1 MTKTRVLLF
10 SGVLLL
16 ALVLLVAL
24 IFSFSLTQSSIEQ
37 TAFANDYPLRTQVK
51 VYTFYKGQSQ
61 LSSFDQVPILDGHT
75 IDEIMAYDHTNG
87 TLTISSWPKWAQD
100 SILNIGINGDDAK
113 DFTVIFEC
121 DITGHTLA
129 ISGDTSD
136 GSRLFVSSDVP
147 HRVELSSIE
156 CDDGDIFVEGK
167 LDLSIKNKQGKGDYV
182 NVYYKAGDNFYIQD
196 NASFSIT
203 AIPVYQ
209 DSTKLWNFF
218 WGTHFYI
225 NTTGKVEVGL
235 KENGWLLSSFMF
247 ENCTVEMTKCD
258 GGFYLYYPE
267 DKKHFVRPESNFGEK
282 LAAEDFTGFTNGIRN
297 DGYYYTLYI
306 EPIVVKTQ
314 KTVSFNANTG
324 TGDMSDE
331 QTDIDGNYTL
341 PLCTFEKS
349 SYKFAGWAI
358 GSADATPVLSAGT
371 EITLDSNTT
380 IYATWTETDKAQVY
394 YSDGQDSSQNFIEGY
409 YSIGETVTILDN
421 PFTAP
426 EGKVFYRWIVMG
438 YEDKIDNTHYT
449 VADDGEGNG
458 EDITVTAV
466 WTDDP
471 DVWTITYTPGEGTG
485 DTIIKYVEKGE
496 DYKLILNTFTAPSGK
511 EFAGWSVGGQTVP
524 ALTTLEDVSSN
535 MDITADWHTLETEM
549 TVNYPEDIIVGD
561 KLEVG
566 LVEAFFNY
574 DDGGTELANPYELN
588 YYYYFPDGIITE
600 IDFNPDTETFSKG
613 RFLILV
619 RWKEDATKFGE
630 MVVYAGCTISFDA
643 NSGTGDMDDGFWWRD
658 DEYTLPANGFTAP
671 AHKQFK
677 GWSLT
682 SNGNIIATPTIAV
695 TENITLYAIWEDI
708 PTISFN
714 SNGGSGNMAD
724 VEFSGSYTLPANG
737 FTAPAN
743 KQFKGWSLTS
753 NGNIIATATIDVNE
767 DTTLYAI
774 WEDIPAVTYT
784 ITFNANNGT
793 GTMNPV
799 QYAGTYTLPANGFTA
814 PQGKQFKGWALTADG
829 EVIATAT
836 INVTEATT
844 LYAIWEDIPVD
855 PSSIIEE
862 TITEQQ
868 ASAGYNTTAFADA
881 KAAGKTVKITI
892 GTASISFDSAAVN
905 AIGSTANTTIAMTIS
920 DNVAELNIPGAQKVV
935 EITLNGFTAGN
946 ATVVV
951 PFTTAVPQGKV
962 AKVYFVYGNSK
973 MDMNATFDGTKATFT
988 VPHFSKYVIVF
999 DDIPAPQPE
1008 NPDEPAV
1015 QPKKGLSGGAIAGIV
1030 IAIIVALGAAGFCV
1044 YWFVFRKK
1052 KGDSPKIEEKKEDN
1066 TQEEHVKEEQP
1077 EEEKKDEE

>member
-24 IFSFSLTQSSIEQ
+24 IFSFSLTQSSVEQ
-37 TAFANDYPLRTQVK
+37 TAYADNDYPLITQVMIR
-51 VYTFYKGQSQ
+51 YGDGGTNSYPINN
-61 LSSFDQVPILDGHT
+61 VPQIDGHT
-75 IDEIMAYDHTNG
+75 IDEFMSYNYLTG
-87 TLTISSWPKWAQD
+87 VLTIFNWNDWAKN
-100 SILNIGINGDDAK
+100 NIFGIYVNGDDKK
-113 DFTVIFEC
+113 DFTVKFDC
-121 DITGHTLA
+121 DVDGPDLYLTGD
-129 ISGDTSD
+129 IRN
-136 GSRLFVSSDVP
+136 GSRLFLTSDTP
-147 HRVELSSIE
+147 HNVN
-156 CDDGDIFVEGK
+156 
-167 LDLSIKNKQGKGDYV
+167 LDLLGSTRSEDIYVKGYLNV
-182 NVYYKAGDNFYIQD
+182 NVNTKLFSTYDKYLKDEGNLYIQE
-196 NASFSIT
+196 NASLCWSAFTMYPDKTYIW
-203 AIPVYQ
+203 
-209 DSTKLWNFF
+209 DM
-218 WGTHFYI
+218 FYAVNI
-225 NTTGKVEVGL
+225 NIDTTGKVEFGFKNFTGL
-235 KENGWLLSSFMF
+235 KGNILYYGSL
-247 ENCTVEMTKCD
+247 NINKCD
-258 GGFYLYYPE
+258 GGLYLYYPL
-267 DKKHFVRPESNFGEK
+267 DKKHFTNNHQADSF
-282 LAAEDFTGFTNGIRN
+282 AGFDCGIRN
-297 DGYYYTLYI
+297 DGYYFTQYV
-306 EPIVVKTQ
+306 EPIVAKTQ
-314 KTVSFNANTG
+314 KNVSFNANTG

-331 QTDIDGNYTL
+331 QTDIDGKYTL
-341 PLCTFEKS
+341 PSCTFEKS
-349 SYKFAGWAI
+349 SYRFAGWAI

-380 IYATWTETDKAQVY
+380 IYATWTETYKAQVY

-426 EGKVFYRWIVMG
+426 EGKVFDRWIVMG

-458 EDITVTAV
+458 ADISVIAV

-471 DVWTITYTPGEGTG
+471 DVWTMTYTPGEGTG
-485 DTIIKYVEKGE
+485 DTIKKYVEKGE
-496 DYKLILNTFTAPSGK
+496 DYKLILNTFTAPTGK
-511 EFAGWSVGGQTVP
+511 EFAGWIIGGQTVP

-535 MDITADWHTLETEM
+535 IDIIADWHTLESEI
-549 TVNYPEDIIVGD
+549 TVSYPENIIVGD
-561 KLEVG
+561 KLQVG

-574 DDGGTELANPYELN
+574 DDGATELANPYELN
-588 YYYYFPDGIITE
+588 YFYYFPDGIITE

-613 RFLILV
+613 RFLISV

-737 FTAPAN
+737 FIAPAN

-774 WEDIPAVTYT
+774 WEDIP
-784 ITFNANNGT
+784 
-793 GTMNPV
+793 
-799 QYAGTYTLPANGFTA
+799 
-814 PQGKQFKGWALTADG
+814 
-829 EVIATAT
+829 
-836 INVTEATT
+836 
-844 LYAIWEDIPVD
+844 VD
-855 PSSIIEE
+855 PSSIVDEN
-862 TITEQQ
+862 ITEQQ

-892 GTASISFDSAAVN
+892 GTASILFDSAAVN
-905 AIGSTANTTIAMTIS
+905 AIGSTANTTITMTIS

-1030 IAIIVALGAAGFCV
+1030 IAIVVVLAGAGLAVF
-1044 YWFVFRKK
+1044 FVLKSKK
-1052 KGDSPKIEEKKEDN
+1052 SNSSKPQSEEKQDDVVDN
-1066 TQEEHVKEEQP
+1066 KEESEP
-1077 EEEKKDEE
+1077 ETTEETENKDEE